1 LSKHTI
7 VPVAERVEEIPKC
20 PTHKAKDLDMW
31 CTLCNTL
38 CCYMCAQFGK
48 HKEHQ
53 GCLAPVENA
62 AFERRNK
69 LKLVAE
75 RTQQLS
81 SIQMDQTALNLVSL
95 RNEFESSVEGTAR
108 AIDKLA
114 DSVTQAVSA
123 RANELHEEARKQG
136 AAGLKNLQLRIDDL
150 TACRSKATAAAE
162 EAKRVLRMTDHAVL
176 KHVASVLQ
184 ADQRSE
190 QSWAA
195 FQANL
200 SEPQPM
206 QLVSKPQCLLDDIA
220 SHAAVF
226 VPVHKVQNGKEVQ
239 QQPAPV
245 LLSKQGAQLQEQ
257 QHQMQSLHAQLRQR
271 EAEAR
276 QRDAELKRNVAFL
289 GTLRALTSASFCRY
303 CATKRSEAKES
314 AVCHSA
320 NRYVN
325 HWGQYDPHHRQ
336 AKEHEWAL
344 PVTKEVLDHEFMIPP
359 SM

>member
-1 LSKHTI
+1 VWYCRNDDACFCDAHKVSVHAAKSLSKHTI

-150 TACRSKATAAAE
+150 SPVT
-162 EAKRVLRMTDHAVL
+162 
-176 KHVASVLQ
+176 
-184 ADQRSE
+184 
-190 QSWAA
+190 
-195 FQANL
+195 
-200 SEPQPM
+200 PQ
-206 QLVSKPQCLLDDIA
+206 
-220 SHAAVF
+220 
-226 VPVHKVQNGKEVQ
+226 
-239 QQPAPV
+239 
-245 LLSKQGAQLQEQ
+245 
-257 QHQMQSLHAQLRQR
+257 
-271 EAEAR
+271 
-276 QRDAELKRNVAFL
+276 FL
-289 GTLRALTSASFCRY
+289 CRY
-303 CATKRSEAKES
+303 TKCKMARKCSSNRPLCSCRNKAHSFRNNNIRCNPCMHSCDNAKPRRDS
-314 AVCHSA
+314 AMR
-320 NRYVN
+320 N
-325 HWGQYDPHHRQ
+325 
-336 AKEHEWAL
+336 
-344 PVTKEVLDHEFMIPP
+344 
-359 SM
+359 